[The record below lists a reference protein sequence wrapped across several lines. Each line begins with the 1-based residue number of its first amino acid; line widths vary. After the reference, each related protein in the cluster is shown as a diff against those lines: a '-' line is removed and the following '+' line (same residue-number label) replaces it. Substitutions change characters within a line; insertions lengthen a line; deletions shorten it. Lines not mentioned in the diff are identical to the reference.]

1 VEVITMKSR
10 VLVLGAGF
18 GGLELSTLLS
28 EALGEAA
35 DVTVIEKSDAFVF
48 GYSKIDV
55 MFGRETSEAVRLP
68 YRNFVKPGVRFVQE
82 TITAIDPSA
91 RRVVSTGGTH
101 EADFLVVAL
110 GADFD
115 LAATP
120 GLAEDGNEF
129 YSVAGASRAR
139 EVLSAFSGGP
149 AIVGVSAFP
158 FKCPPAPSECVLML
172 HHYLV
177 NRGLR
182 AACNITLIT
191 PLSSPMPA
199 SADLSRDLIAAFA
212 KAGIRLMLGR
222 SVSALE
228 PDRKTAVLDD
238 GSELSYALYLGIP
251 KHQPPQPVL
260 ASGLAENGWV
270 PITVSTMETRFPGVY
285 AIGDLA
291 TTGMPKAGSF
301 AESAARAAASSI
313 VAKIKGGEA
322 IPNAGT
328 GSCLVEF
335 GDGRIGWAD
344 LDFLTG
350 PKLTSVYHAPSVA
363 GRAHKVEFG
372 ASRRARWFGL

>member
-1 VEVITMKSR
+1 MKSR

-18 GGLELSTLLS
+18 GGMELSTLLS
-28 EALGEAA
+28 EALGETA
-35 DVTVIEKSDAFVF
+35 DVTVIEKSDAFIF

-55 MFGRETSEAVRLP
+55 MFGRATPEAVRLP

-82 TITAIDPSA
+82 TITAIDPAA
-91 RRVVSTGGTH
+91 RRVSTTGGTH

-139 EVLSAFSGGP
+139 EVLFAFSKGP
-149 AIVGVSAFP
+149 AIVGVSSFP
-158 FKCPPAPSECVLML
+158 FKCPPAPSECALML
-172 HHYLV
+172 HDYLTK
-177 NRGLR
+177 RGVR
-182 AACNITLIT
+182 GACEITLVL

-199 SADLSRDLIAAFA
+199 SADLSRDLVAAFA
-212 KAGIRLMLGR
+212 KTGIRLLLGR
-222 SVSALE
+222 SVRTLE
-228 PDRKTAVLDD
+228 PGRRTAVLDD
-238 GSELSYALYLGIP
+238 GTELPYALYLGIP
-251 KHQPPQPVL
+251 KHQVPQPVL

-270 PITVSTMETRFPGVY
+270 PITLRTMETHFPDVY
-285 AIGDLA
+285 AIGDMAA
-291 TTGMPKAGSF
+291 TGLPKAGSF

-313 VAKIKGGEA
+313 LAKLKGGEA
-322 IPNAGT
+322 TPNSGT

-350 PKLTSVYHAPSVA
+350 PKLTSIYHAPSVA
-363 GRAHKVEFG
+363 GRAHKVQFG
-372 ASRRARWFGL
+372 AMRRARWFGF

>member
-1 VEVITMKSR
+1 MKSR

-18 GGLELSTLLS
+18 GGMELSTLLS
-28 EALGEAA
+28 EALGETA
-35 DVTVIEKSDAFVF
+35 DVTVIEKSDAFIF

-55 MFGRETSEAVRLP
+55 MFGRATPEAVRLP

-82 TITAIDPSA
+82 TITAIDPAA
-91 RRVVSTGGTH
+91 RRVSTTGGTH

-139 EVLSAFSGGP
+139 EVLFAFSKGP
-149 AIVGVSAFP
+149 AIVGVSSFP
-158 FKCPPAPSECVLML
+158 FKCPPAPSECALML
-172 HHYLV
+172 HDYLTK
-177 NRGLR
+177 RGVR
-182 AACNITLIT
+182 GACEITLVL

-199 SADLSRDLIAAFA
+199 SADLSRDLVAAFA
-212 KAGIRLMLGR
+212 ETGIRLVLGR
-222 SVSALE
+222 SVRALE
-228 PDRKTAVLDD
+228 PGRKTAVLDD
-238 GSELSYALYLGIP
+238 GTELPYALYLGIP
-251 KHQPPQPVL
+251 KHQVPQPVL

-270 PITVSTMETRFPGVY
+270 PITLRTMETHFPDVY
-285 AIGDLA
+285 AIGDMAA
-291 TTGMPKAGSF
+291 TGLPKAGSF

-313 VAKIKGGEA
+313 LAKLKGGEA
-322 IPNAGT
+322 TPNSGT

-335 GDGRIGWAD
+335 GDGRVGWAD

-350 PKLTSVYHAPSVA
+350 PKLTSIYHAPSVA
-363 GRAHKVEFG
+363 GRAHKVQFG
-372 ASRRARWFGL
+372 AMRRARWFGF

>member
-1 VEVITMKSR
+1 MKSR

-18 GGLELSTLLS
+18 GGMELSTLLS
-28 EALGEAA
+28 EALGETA
-35 DVTVIEKSDAFVF
+35 DVTVIEKSDAFIF

-55 MFGRETSEAVRLP
+55 MFGRATPEAVRLP

-82 TITAIDPSA
+82 TITAIDPAA
-91 RRVVSTGGTH
+91 RRVSTTGGTH

-139 EVLSAFSGGP
+139 EVLFAFSKGP
-149 AIVGVSAFP
+149 AIVGVSSFP
-158 FKCPPAPSECVLML
+158 FKCPPAPSECALML
-172 HHYLV
+172 HDYLTK
-177 NRGLR
+177 RGVR
-182 AACNITLIT
+182 GACEITLVL

-199 SADLSRDLIAAFA
+199 SADLSRDLVAAFA
-212 KAGIRLMLGR
+212 ETGIRLVLGR
-222 SVSALE
+222 SVRALE
-228 PDRKTAVLDD
+228 PGRKTAVLDD
-238 GSELSYALYLGIP
+238 GTELPYALYLGIP
-251 KHQPPQPVL
+251 KHQVPQPVL

-270 PITVSTMETRFPGVY
+270 PITLRTMETHFPDVY
-285 AIGDLA
+285 AIGDMAA
-291 TTGMPKAGSF
+291 TGLPKAGSF

-313 VAKIKGGEA
+313 LAKLRGGEA
-322 IPNAGT
+322 TPNSGT

-350 PKLTSVYHAPSVA
+350 PKLTSIYHAPSVA
-363 GRAHKVEFG
+363 GRAHKVQFG
-372 ASRRARWFGL
+372 AMRRARWFGF

>member
-1 VEVITMKSR
+1 MKSR

-18 GGLELSTLLS
+18 GGMELSTLLS
-28 EALGEAA
+28 EALGETA
-35 DVTVIEKSDAFVF
+35 DVTVIEKSDAFIF

-55 MFGRETSEAVRLP
+55 MFGRETPETVRLP

-82 TITAIDPSA
+82 TITAIDPAA
-91 RRVVSTGGTH
+91 RRVSTTGATH

-139 EVLSAFSGGP
+139 EVLPAFSKGP
-149 AIVGVSAFP
+149 AIVGVSGFP
-158 FKCPPAPSECVLML
+158 FKCPPAPSECALIL
-172 HHYLV
+172 HDYLTK
-177 NRGLR
+177 RGVRR
-182 AACNITLIT
+182 ACEITLVL

-199 SADLSRDLIAAFA
+199 SADLSRDLVAAFA
-212 KAGIRLMLGR
+212 ETGIRLLLGR
-222 SVSALE
+222 SVRALE
-228 PDRKTAVLDD
+228 LGRKTAVLDD
-238 GSELSYALYLGIP
+238 GTELPYALYLGIP
-251 KHQPPQPVL
+251 KHLVPQPVL

-270 PITVSTMETRFPGVY
+270 PITLRTMETRFPDVY
-285 AIGDLA
+285 AIGDGAA
-291 TTGMPKAGSF
+291 TGLPKAGSF
-301 AESAARAAASSI
+301 AESAARAVASSI
-313 VAKIKGGEA
+313 LAKLKGGEA
-322 IPNAGT
+322 TPNSGT

-350 PKLTSVYHAPSVA
+350 PKLTSIYHAPSVA
-363 GRAHKVEFG
+363 GRAHKVQFG
-372 ASRRARWFGL
+372 ATRRARWFGL

>member
-1 VEVITMKSR
+1 MKSR

-18 GGLELSTLLS
+18 GGMELSTLLS
-28 EALGEAA
+28 EALGETA
-35 DVTVIEKSDAFVF
+35 DVTVIEKSDAFIF

-55 MFGRETSEAVRLP
+55 MFGRATPEAVRLP
-68 YRNFVKPGVRFVQE
+68 YRNFVKPGVCFVQE
-82 TITAIDPSA
+82 TITAIDPAA
-91 RRVVSTGGTH
+91 RRVSTNGGTH

-139 EVLSAFSGGP
+139 EVLFAFSKGP
-149 AIVGVSAFP
+149 AIVGVSSFP
-158 FKCPPAPSECVLML
+158 FKCPPAPSECALML
-172 HHYLV
+172 HDYLTK
-177 NRGLR
+177 RGVR
-182 AACNITLIT
+182 GACEITLAL

-199 SADLSRDLIAAFA
+199 SADLSRDLVAAFA
-212 KAGIRLMLGR
+212 ETGIRLVLGR
-222 SVSALE
+222 SVRALE
-228 PDRKTAVLDD
+228 PGRKTAVLDD
-238 GSELSYALYLGIP
+238 GTELPYALYLGIP
-251 KHQPPQPVL
+251 KHQVPQPVL

-270 PITVSTMETRFPGVY
+270 PITLRTMETHFPDVY
-285 AIGDLA
+285 AIGDMAA
-291 TTGMPKAGSF
+291 TGLPKAGSF

-313 VAKIKGGEA
+313 LAKLRGGEA
-322 IPNAGT
+322 TPNSGT

-350 PKLTSVYHAPSVA
+350 PKLTSIYHAPSVA
-363 GRAHKVEFG
+363 GRAHKVQFG
-372 ASRRARWFGL
+372 AMRRARWFGF

>member
-1 VEVITMKSR
+1 MKSR

-18 GGLELSTLLS
+18 GGMELSTLLS
-28 EALGEAA
+28 EALGETA
-35 DVTVIEKSDAFVF
+35 DVTVIEKSDAFIF

-55 MFGRETSEAVRLP
+55 MFGRATPEAVRLP

-82 TITAIDPSA
+82 TITAIDPAA
-91 RRVVSTGGTH
+91 RRVSTTGGTH

-139 EVLSAFSGGP
+139 EVLFAFSKGP
-149 AIVGVSAFP
+149 AIVGVSSFP
-158 FKCPPAPSECVLML
+158 FKCPPAPSECALML
-172 HHYLV
+172 HDYLTK
-177 NRGLR
+177 RGVR
-182 AACNITLIT
+182 GACEITLVL

-199 SADLSRDLIAAFA
+199 SADLSRDLVAAFA
-212 KAGIRLMLGR
+212 ETGIRLVLGR
-222 SVSALE
+222 SVRALE
-228 PDRKTAVLDD
+228 PGRKTAVLDD
-238 GSELSYALYLGIP
+238 GTELPYALYLGIP
-251 KHQPPQPVL
+251 KHQVPQPVL

-270 PITVSTMETRFPGVY
+270 PITLRTMETHFPDVY
-285 AIGDLA
+285 AIGDMAA
-291 TTGMPKAGSF
+291 TGLPKAGSF

-313 VAKIKGGEA
+313 LAKLKGGEA
-322 IPNAGT
+322 TPNSGT

-350 PKLTSVYHAPSVA
+350 PKLTSIYHAPSVA
-363 GRAHKVEFG
+363 GRAHKVQFG
-372 ASRRARWFGL
+372 AMRRARWFGF